1 MTDRTC
7 FLTQIIWMGNSHFF
21 FWKDGGEKPDRILTD
36 RNGVL
41 INEESKA
48 LALQFARSLNEDVD
62 ADDVRLF
69 DFDRLWA
76 ILRGGRQGAIFSKS
90 DYNNILEGWNLIED
104 LRRSLKIALVPHEDR
119 RSLIQGLYEQ
129 VFASADVL
137 DLADRG
143 VSSAVRAKVVE
154 VTFSWTVEGN
164 GPRLTREKIGAIL
177 DFLEAAWKAVRTDK
191 GWRESQ

>member
-1 MTDRTC
+1 
-7 FLTQIIWMGNSHFF
+7 MGNSHFF